1 MVRARYL
8 ALIYY
13 SLSQLADWSRRG
25 QDAGEVRSDVKPQ
38 QLAML
43 LMCVVVGAQTLLELE
58 VPLEAT
64 KLAPALLTLLKLK

>member
-1 MVRARYL
+1 M
-8 ALIYY
+8 
-13 SLSQLADWSRRG
+13 
-25 QDAGEVRSDVKPQ
+25 RSDVKPQ